1 MVRFRKEEKSMPR
14 LGKKLKEELV
24 FFISDKGRIRYCDK
38 CRKCICSCK
47 QSFRAEIVACPKF
60 ERKVKTE

>member
-1 MVRFRKEEKSMPR
+1 MPR
-14 LGKKLKEELV
+14 LGKKLKEELA